1 MTRYKQRL
9 FDLLS
14 KVGKSALD
22 AGEVELEG
30 DNQKMTFTILFNQT
44 WRMELA
50 SMIQA
55 SGK

>member
-14 KVGKSALD
+14 KVGKSALE

>member
-1 MTRYKQRL
+1 L

-14 KVGKSALD
+14 KVGKNALE

-30 DNQKMTFTILFNQT
+30 DSQKMTFTILFNQ
-44 WRMELA
+44 RGA